1 VPMII
6 NGSTQPGSTAN
17 DLAFGDDAT
26 WCVVLESGDP
36 SVTIGLHVPSSV
48 PDDMDVHLYGLAYSG
63 FSDEAIDLQ
72 GGSGHSVTG
81 SRFGGNASGHA
92 LLANGN
98 NLRVGTNAHHVTI
111 GGDDVA
117 DRNIIGGA
125 TGSGIALFGSGLPP
139 TATGTHDNQIINNL
153 IGLGWSISS
162 AHVTDL
168 GNGARGVYISGH
180 DNTVSGNDIGSNTT
194 AGVILTGGAAYN
206 NAVVENFIGFFEGSD
221 YHGNGQNGVQI
232 AGAAG
237 DAPSSNSVLRNVI
250 SYNGAQGVWV
260 QIGRGN
266 TVRRNGIYGNAGLGI
281 DLDVAGTMINDN
293 DAVVPT
299 PDFANRGL
307 NYPVL
312 ASALGGFSHGTFSGS
327 LDSTLGT
334 YRIDFYDNPGGC
346 SQVTREGVGW
356 VGSTVVTI
364 SIAQIG
370 GNGSASFQVEQG
382 PGDLGGL
389 PGGAGIVATATD
401 SVGNTSE
408 FSACIPYVNDTI
420 FANGFDA
427 NP

>member
-1 VPMII
+1 V
-6 NGSTQPGSTAN
+6 NRLFFQQPC
-17 DLAFGDDAT
+17 
-26 WCVVLESGDP
+26 W
-36 SVTIGLHVPSSV
+36 
-48 PDDMDVHLYGLAYSG
+48 
-63 FSDEAIDLQ
+63 
-72 GGSGHSVTG
+72 
-81 SRFGGNASGHA
+81 
-92 LLANGN
+92 
-98 NLRVGTNAHHVTI
+98 
-111 GGDDVA
+111 
-117 DRNIIGGA
+117 
-125 TGSGIALFGSGLPP
+125 
-139 TATGTHDNQIINNL
+139 
-153 IGLGWSISS
+153 
-162 AHVTDL
+162 
-168 GNGARGVYISGH
+168 
-180 DNTVSGNDIGSNTT
+180 
-194 AGVILTGGAAYN
+194 
-206 NAVVENFIGFFEGSD
+206 
-221 YHGNGQNGVQI
+221 
-232 AGAAG
+232 
-237 DAPSSNSVLRNVI
+237 
-250 SYNGAQGVWV
+250 
-260 QIGRGN
+260 
-266 TVRRNGIYGNAGLGI
+266 
-281 DLDVAGTMINDN
+281 
-293 DAVVPT
+293 
-299 PDFANRGL
+299 L